1 MAFKLTAAQRLEL
14 RSWQDTLRH
23 DRERMERAFDVLRS
37 ELVRLPF
44 ELNAAI
50 RAHNVRLEAARA
62 FIEAVAEEHRDAYD
76 EKSDAWKDGDRG
88 QADDAFVCDWESA
101 ELNDIDEV
109 DLLLPDKPEWNESL
123 NLPEEAD

>member
-50 RAHNVRLEAARA
+50 RAHNVRLAAARA
-62 FIEAVAEEHRDAYD
+62 FVEGITEEHRDAYD
-76 EKSDAWKDGDRG
+76 ERSDAWKAGDRG
-88 QADDAFVCDWESA
+88 QAAEAFVEEWERV
-101 ELNDIDEV
+101 ELDDVDEV
-109 DLLLPDKPEWNESL
+109 ELLLPDKPEWNESL
-123 NLPEEAD
+123 ILPEEAD